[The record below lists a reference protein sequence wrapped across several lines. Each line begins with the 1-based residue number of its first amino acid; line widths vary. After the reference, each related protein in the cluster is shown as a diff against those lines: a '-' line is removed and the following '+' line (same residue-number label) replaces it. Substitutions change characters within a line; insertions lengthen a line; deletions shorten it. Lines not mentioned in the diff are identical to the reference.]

1 MAWRVARRRGI
12 AGGLV
17 VGGVTGA
24 AVAGISAKRQYE
36 KMATAK
42 AQQEQI
48 SQAQAQAAQATQAAQ
63 AAQQQA
69 AQAAQQQQGSGQGKK
84 DIYQELEKL
93 AGLKQQGIITEEEF
107 QQMKSRLLSSA

>member
-1 MAWRVARRRGI
+1 MAWRVARRRGV

-24 AVAGISAKRQYE
+24 VVASHSAKKQYE
-36 KMATAK
+36 KMA
-42 AQQEQI
+42 QQQQM

-63 AAQQQA
+63 AQA
-69 AQAAQQQQGSGQGKK
+69 AQAQQQGSGQGKK

-93 AGLKQQGIITEEEF
+93 AGLKQQGVITEEEF
-107 QQMKSRLLSSA
+107 QQMKSRLLSSS

>member
-1 MAWRVARRRGI
+1 MAWRVARRRGV

-24 AVAGISAKRQYE
+24 VVASHSAKKQYE
-36 KMATAK
+36 KMA
-42 AQQEQI
+42 QQQQI

-63 AAQQQA
+63 AAQAQA
-69 AQAAQQQQGSGQGKK
+69 AQAAQQQQQGSGQGKK
-84 DIYQELEKL
+84 DVYQELEKL

-107 QQMKSRLLSSA
+107 QQMKSRLLSSS

>member
-24 AVAGISAKRQYE
+24 VVASHSAKKQYE
-36 KMATAK
+36 KMA
-42 AQQEQI
+42 QQQQI

-63 AAQQQA
+63 AAQA
-69 AQAAQQQQGSGQGKK
+69 GQQQGSGQGKK

-107 QQMKSRLLSSA
+107 QQMKSRLLSSS